1 MTRPKDQSS
10 SSIQPAATLHSPKIT
25 QTKQAQPM
33 TADEILAAASPT
45 VQDSHWDAVINHI
58 VVMGQGE

>member
-10 SSIQPAATLHSPKIT
+10 SSIQPATHLHSSKIT

-33 TADEILAAASPT
+33 TAEEILEAASGD
-45 VQDSHWDAVINHI
+45 VQDSHWDAIVDHI
-58 VVMGQGE
+58 VVMGTGE

>member
-1 MTRPKDQSS
+1 MKEQDQSS
-10 SSIQPAATLHSPKIT
+10 SSIQPVTHLHSPKIT

-33 TADEILAAASPT
+33 TADEILEAASPT
-45 VQDSHWDAVINHI
+45 VQDSHWDAVVDHI